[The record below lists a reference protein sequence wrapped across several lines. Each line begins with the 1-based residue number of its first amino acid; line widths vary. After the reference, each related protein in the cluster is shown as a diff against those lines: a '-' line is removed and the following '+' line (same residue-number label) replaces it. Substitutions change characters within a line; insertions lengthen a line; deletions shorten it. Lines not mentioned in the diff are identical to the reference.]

1 MKTVVSEKD
10 LEEMFYDNYVEHYL
24 IEQSNGL
31 RERSF
36 SSKIFTSQANFREF
50 YVDDL
55 YIGFGDLNLKQP
67 IDICFESGQT
77 HIQMA
82 FVFSGEIFVKYGRS
96 REEIRIGQNQHN
108 LLFLSEEEKVSG
120 VRADEKNQ
128 LKIMDISLTPK
139 LFTQFF
145 PENSS
150 VFFPSYG
157 TK

>member
-31 RERSF
+31 KERSF

-67 IDICFESGQT
+67 I
-77 HIQMA
+77 A
-82 FVFSGEIFVKYGRS
+82 LKAVKFTS
-96 REEIRIGQNQHN
+96 RW
-108 LLFLSEEEKVSG
+108 LLYFQEKY
-120 VRADEKNQ
+120 
-128 LKIMDISLTPK
+128 L
-139 LFTQFF
+139 
-145 PENSS
+145 
-150 VFFPSYG
+150 
-157 TK
+157 